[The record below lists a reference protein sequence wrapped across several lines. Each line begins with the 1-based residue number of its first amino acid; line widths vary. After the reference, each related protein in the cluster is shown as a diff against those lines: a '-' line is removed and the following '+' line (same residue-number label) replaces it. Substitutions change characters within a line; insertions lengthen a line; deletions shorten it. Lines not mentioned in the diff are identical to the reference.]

1 MPGVPSVSQ
10 KTKREAAAQ
19 WAAGASMRKVAEA
32 FGTSAQTVKRWVDE
46 AVQAGVI
53 EDRRGQGKPTR
64 KPRAAKAKRQAQ
76 QAQSPAALTAPDAG
90 SGLVVYGFEDAPT
103 EATTRRIARN
113 LFEGG
118 THQVASRAAGVPFE
132 DYTAWMAQGVE
143 DWQAGRRD
151 TPHAKLWHWCD
162 QAEAQAAQR
171 LASVLT
177 QAALEGGDWRA
188 ANEQLKR
195 AHRDKGWGDR
205 FTPKAVA
212 EKRSDGTQEVL
223 GFLEQVKAEQA
234 AG

>member
-1 MPGVPSVSQ
+1 M
-10 KTKREAAAQ
+10 
-19 WAAGASMRKVAEA
+19 
-32 FGTSAQTVKRWVDE
+32 
-46 AVQAGVI
+46 
-53 EDRRGQGKPTR
+53 
-64 KPRAAKAKRQAQ
+64 
-76 QAQSPAALTAPDAG
+76 
-90 SGLVVYGFEDAPT
+90 VYGFEATPTDAT
-103 EATTRRIARN
+103 IRRIARN

-151 TPHAKLWHWCD
+151 TAHAKLWHWCD

-177 QAALEGGDWRA
+177 DAALQGGDWRA

-223 GFLEQVKAEQA
+223 GFLEQLKAEQA